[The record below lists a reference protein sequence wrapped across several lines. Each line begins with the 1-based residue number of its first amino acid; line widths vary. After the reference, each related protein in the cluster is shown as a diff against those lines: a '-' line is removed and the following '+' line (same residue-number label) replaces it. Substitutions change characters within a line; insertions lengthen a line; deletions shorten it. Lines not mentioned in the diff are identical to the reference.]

1 MSVGTLA
8 QRRVEPSSTVDEIRM
23 AATALAIALLGLN
36 VLDILVTELAIDRFG
51 GIEVNP
57 LMAPIVGTTTGFG
70 LKVLIPLVILAL
82 ATRART
88 WHSVTTLRVVVA
100 VYLLVAIIGV
110 GQVAYVLV

>member
-8 QRRVEPSSTVDEIRM
+8 PRIDEGSTRHEIRT

-36 VLDILVTELAIDRFG
+36 LLDIMVTELAIDRFG
-51 GIEVNP
+51 AIEVNP
-57 LMAPIVGTTTGFG
+57 LMAPIVGSQMASG

-88 WHSVTTLRVVVA
+88 RHSVMTLRIVVA
-100 VYLLVAIIGV
+100 IYLLVAIIGV
-110 GQVAYVLV
+110 GQIAYVIA